1 MFFDTHAHLDDEQF
15 EADRELVIKRAREAG
30 LRLIMNVSCDL
41 GAARKTLEL
50 TKKHNFIYGAVGI
63 HPQDAKNITEDDF
76 QELKE
81 LAQEDKIMAIG
92 EIGLDYYW
100 DEVPHDVQHQ
110 ILRRQI
116 KLAKEVKLPVIIHDR
131 EAHQDV
137 FDILKKEGAQEVGGV
152 MHCYSGSWEMA
163 KEYIKM
169 GFYISLGG
177 PVTFK
182 NGRKVQ
188 EIAKLV
194 PLENLLIETDAP
206 YLAPVP
212 YRGKRNESAYVVKTA
227 EQIAQLK
234 GLDVEVVAKAT
245 LENGKKLFKIIE

>member
-1 MFFDTHAHLDDEQF
+1 MFFDTHAHLDDEHF
-15 EADRELVIKRAREAG
+15 ADDRELVIKRAREAG
-30 LRLIMNVSCDL
+30 LQLIMNASCNL
-41 GAARKTLEL
+41 EACKKTIEL
-50 TKKHNFIYGAVGI
+50 TKKYDFIYGAVGI
-63 HPQDAKNITEDDF
+63 HPLDARDITEADF
-76 QELKE
+76 SELKE
-81 LAQEDKIMAIG
+81 LAGEEKIRAIG

-100 DEVPHDVQHQ
+100 DDVPHDVQHQ
-110 ILRRQI
+110 IFRRQI
-116 KLAKEVKLPVIIHDR
+116 NLAKEVKLPVIIHDR

-137 FDILKKEGAQEVGGV
+137 FDILKEEGAQEVGGV

-163 KEYIKM
+163 KEYIKL

-188 EIAKLV
+188 EIAKQV
-194 PLENLLIETDAP
+194 PLEYLLIETDSP

-227 EQIAQLK
+227 EQIAHLK
-234 GLDVEVVAKAT
+234 GIEVEVVAKAT
-245 LENGKKLFKIIE
+245 LENGKKLFNI